1 MAEANGNTGNH
12 VMWRGNPVPFNTAWS
27 VFIQW
32 MEAVAADASDTSAR
46 EKAIANKPPMGVDG
60 CWSSATNF
68 IAEPQTFSRLPNSQ
82 CNTLFP
88 SFAFPRYVAGGP
100 LAANNMKCQLKPVDL
115 ADYAVAFTSAE
126 LTRLHNIFPNG
137 VCDWS
142 KPGLNKTGVVPWASF
157 GPAPENLVF
166 DITKL

>member
-1 MAEANGNTGNH
+1 MLISHLPSCGWKRSPLTRPIVGARKGD
-12 VMWRGNPVPFNTAWS
+12 S
-27 VFIQW
+27 KQ
-32 MEAVAADASDTSAR
+32 AADGR
-46 EKAIANKPPMGVDG
+46 G
-60 CWSSATNF
+60 WLRSSATNF
-68 IAEPQTFSRLPNSQ
+68 IAEPQTFSRLPNPQ
-82 CNTLFP
+82 YNTLFP

-115 ADYAVAFTSAE
+115 ADYAVAFTSVE

-157 GPAPENLVF
+157 GPAPENLIF